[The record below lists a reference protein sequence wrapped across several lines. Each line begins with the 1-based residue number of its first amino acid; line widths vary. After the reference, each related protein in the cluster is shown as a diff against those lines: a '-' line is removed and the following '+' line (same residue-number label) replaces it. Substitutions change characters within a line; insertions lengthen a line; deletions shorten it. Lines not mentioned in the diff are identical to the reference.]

1 MTPLAAVVAA
11 WRTSV
16 GKDTWHNPTQWDARM
31 PGALIEWGYQ
41 ASDVERLLLGVD
53 PAKTEGTDSAA

>member
-1 MTPLAAVVAA
+1 MTTLAAVVAA
-11 WRTSV
+11 WEELPSARTRGATPPS
-16 GKDTWHNPTQWDARM
+16 DARM